1 MIWDTDYMDLMEF
14 GVPYFGKLEIVLFFI
29 VQGVWKV
36 AVHQAAVYHDRP
48 RTLKE
53 LKTAITAYIRNISQA
68 DLQKAFANKIKR
80 VQACIDAR
88 GHHFQHLL

>member
-36 AVHQAAVYHDRP
+36 AVH
-48 RTLKE
+48 
-53 LKTAITAYIRNISQA
+53 
-68 DLQKAFANKIKR
+68 
-80 VQACIDAR
+80 
-88 GHHFQHLL
+88 